1 MDLCLSEDRTVWPQ
15 KTVRLGEAGLE
26 EDYLGYDSDS
36 GIPSRGNV
44 RLIMD
49 ARGKTQ
55 ICFSAVA
62 GSEATAGA
70 QAAGA
75 QGAVTLLLYLIIVR
89 GGIPG
94 TMLRLGQKSSSLG
107 RSVENTFQ
115 FHDNTVSRRH
125 AVLSIDAA
133 GVAWLMDLGST
144 NGTFVNGRRI
154 DAQTPVQAGDGS
166 RIQLGSSTLLK
177 YLKLDPCEEGFQRE
191 LYERSV
197 RDDLTGLYNRGY
209 FLSQIGPL
217 AELNSMCELGLAL
230 ILVDID
236 HFKRVNDTHGHTVG
250 DLILREVAEVLR
262 ESTRGNDL
270 VARYGGEEFILALPS
285 SSLEQA
291 TERAESIRSRL
302 SSRLVAASQ
311 AQVGVTAS
319 LGLSFVPAGRV
330 RDVEALITSADEALY
345 MAKRSGRN
353 RVIARAQAQQ
363 DFSRKTESTDALVV
377 F

>member
-1 MDLCLSEDRTVWPQ
+1 
-15 KTVRLGEAGLE
+15 
-26 EDYLGYDSDS
+26 
-36 GIPSRGNV
+36 
-44 RLIMD
+44 MD

-55 ICFSAVA
+55 ICFSTVA
-62 GSEATAGA
+62 GSEATAETQAVGA

-75 QGAVTLLLYLIIVR
+75 LLLYLIIVR

-144 NGTFVNGRRI
+144 NGTFVDGRRI
-154 DAQTPVQAGDGS
+154 AAQTPVQAGDGS

-197 RDDLTGLYNRGY
+197 RDNLTGLYNRGY

-262 ESTRGNDL
+262 ESTRGEDL

-302 SSRLVAASQ
+302 SSRLVEASESR
-311 AQVGVTAS
+311 VGVTAS

-363 DFSRKTESTDALVV
+363 DFGHKTESTDALVV